1 MKSNYIKYLCQDYFE
16 NVTVSSQTS
25 SVIVEKHVHWFLL
38 KHE

>member
-25 SVIVEKHVHWFLL
+25 SVIVENMCIGFY
-38 KHE
+38 